1 MRCIKMIN
9 FQDKKNIL
17 EMVEPKACTSVKFYD
32 FDGDDEFVSKVVT
45 YVRTLNDIDY
55 YQVNLYSFINDEVT
69 INYTKHL
76 NVYFS
81 KKTCNAVVTDKN
93 NMLEAVY
100 VDGEKYNYV
109 NEYEMQLYSH
119 EIFDDAYDFLHD
131 EFVDVNI
138 LKIAR
143 KHVPFSDYMQNYKSY
158 FFTDAYTEFS
168 ETYQVSGEAM
178 QFVNLEEYT
187 DWLVDFDSDWIKL
200 EDGRL
205 LYLGN

>member
-1 MRCIKMIN
+1 MIY

-17 EMVEPKACTSVKFYD
+17 EMVESKACTSVKLYD
-32 FDGDDEFVSKVVT
+32 FDGDDEFVSKVVA
-45 YVRTLNDIDY
+45 YVKTLNDIDY
-55 YQVNLYSFINDEVT
+55 YQVNLYSFVKDEVT
-69 INYTKHL
+69 INYTRHL

-109 NEYEMQLYSH
+109 NVNELQLYSH

-131 EFVDVNI
+131 EFVDVDI

-143 KHVPFSDYMQNYKSY
+143 NYVPFSEYMQYYKGY

-168 ETYQVSGEAM
+168 ETYQVSDEAM
-178 QFVNLEEYT
+178 QFVNLEEYVN
-187 DWLVDFDSDWIKL
+187 WLVYADGDWIKL

-205 LYLGN
+205 LYLGY